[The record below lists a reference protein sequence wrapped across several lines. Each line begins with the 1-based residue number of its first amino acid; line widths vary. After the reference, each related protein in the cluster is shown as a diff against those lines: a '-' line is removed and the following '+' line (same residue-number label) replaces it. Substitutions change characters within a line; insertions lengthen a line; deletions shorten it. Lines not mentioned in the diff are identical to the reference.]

1 MFTAWVNVRLATKV
15 GLVSVFLF
23 LFFFSAGL
31 WFREKRQKSQRKQKW
46 SRCSETLRPPGHQ
59 ATTTNE
65 RERSFFGVSSVDVC
79 SFD

>member
-23 LFFFSAGL
+23 FFSLQDFGSGKKGRSHKESRSGL
-31 WFREKRQKSQRKQKW
+31 DAQKPCAHLGTKLQLQM
-46 SRCSETLRPPGHQ
+46 
-59 ATTTNE
+59 